1 MRFFI
6 VLFTLIAFSANAQV
20 TIRITSLPLSTPTN
34 PTLFIAGT
42 FNNWNPGDSDFMFT
56 QVGLNYEV
64 TLPAQTGTVK
74 FKVTQGSWQAC
85 EGTATGGQIADRI
98 FAYSHGLIV
107 TIQVAGWEGNSG
119 VVSTA
124 LPNVKIVSNDL
135 FIPQLN
141 KTRKVW
147 IYLPNNYD
155 SNSTETYPVIYMHDG
170 QNVFDAATSFSGE
183 WGIDETLSAKE
194 KEGKQACIVVAV
206 DNGGASRIDE
216 YSPFINPQYG
226 GGQGDEYVSF
236 LTSTLKPFIDSAYR
250 TKTQR
255 EYTAI
260 AGSSMG
266 GLISLYAAIA
276 HPEIY
281 SKVGAFSPAIW
292 FSDSLFA
299 YVSSKTKT
307 ADTKFYFV
315 AGQNESATMV
325 KYIDSIIVLLK
336 LKGFDDAQII
346 RTIKAD
352 GAHSEWFWKREFGAY
367 YDWFFNDVTTSIN
380 ILKQKDDNNQ
390 IEIYPNPTNDS
401 FAISPYN
408 AILIQLID
416 KKGTV
421 LQTWNNVKANTAVSI
436 NKYTAGQYI
445 LRIKTTKSTVNKKF
459 IIE

>member
-20 TIRITSLPLSTPTN
+20 TIRITSLPLSTPAN
-34 PTLFIAGT
+34 PILFIAGT
-42 FNNWNPGDSDFMFT
+42 FNNWNPGDSDFVFT
-56 QVGLNYEV
+56 KVGSNYEIV
-64 TLPAQTGTVK
+64 LPPQNGTVK

-85 EGTATGGQIADRI
+85 EGTATGGQIADRS
-98 FAYSHGLIV
+98 FTYSQGLIV

-119 VVSTA
+119 VASTA
-124 LPNVKIVSNDL
+124 LPNVKIVSNDF

-141 KTRKVW
+141 KTRRVW

-183 WGIDETLSAKE
+183 WGVDETLSAKE
-194 KEGKQACIVVAV
+194 KEGKRACIVVAV

-236 LTSTLKPFIDSAYR
+236 LTNTLKPFIDSAYR

-260 AGSSMG
+260 TGSSMG

-292 FSDSLFA
+292 FSDSLFG
-299 YVSSKTKT
+299 YVSSKIKT

-325 KYIDSIIVLLK
+325 KDIDSIVVLLK
-336 LKGFDDAQII
+336 LKGFDSIQIVE
-346 RTIKAD
+346 TIKAD
-352 GAHSEWFWKREFGAY
+352 GAHSEWFWKREFGAC
-367 YDWFFNDVTTSIN
+367 YDWLFNEITTGIN
-380 ILKQKDDNNQ
+380 TPKNESHQF
-390 IEIYPNPTNDS
+390 EVYPNPTNDS
-401 FAISPYN
+401 FSVKHYDAIS
-408 AILIQLID
+408 IELID
-416 KKGTV
+416 KSGTV
-421 LQTWNNVKANTAVSI
+421 LQTWNNVRANTPVSI
-436 NKYTAGQYI
+436 NKHKAGQYI
-445 LRIKTTKSTVNKKF
+445 LRVKTAKSTFNKKI